1 MCGMKKSD
9 LAIVVATA
17 FLLAVATILPLWA
30 HGGWGKVQ
38 ILISLI
44 GVTVFAGISIVLV
57 WRFFERANNLTGGGV
72 LTVTTVG

>member
-17 FLLAVATILPLWA
+17 CLLAVATILPLWA
-30 HGGWGKVQ
+30 HGGWGKAQ

-57 WRFFERANNLTGGGV
+57 WRYFEKTNTLTGGGAFALSV
-72 LTVTTVG
+72 K